1 MTTTY
6 VQIGGQLL
14 DGNFALQD
22 RTFRSA
28 WSYTGQA
35 IEVDMTAAKE
45 IQKDRIRQ
53 DRKKE
58 FLSADAAWFLADEQA
73 NATKK
78 AEVAARKK
86 KLRDAP
92 DHPSIINAA
101 TPEDLKKVTLDTI
114 LKE

>member
-14 DGNFALQD
+14 EGNLAPQD
-22 RTFRSA
+22 RTFRNA

-53 DRKKE
+53 DRKEE
-58 FLSADAAWFLADEQA
+58 FLNADAAWFLADEQA
-73 NATKK
+73 NSTKK
-78 AEVAARKK
+78 AEIAARKK

-92 DHPSIINAA
+92 EHPSITNAA
-101 TPEDLKKVTLDTI
+101 TPDELKQVTLEKI
-114 LKE
+114 IKG